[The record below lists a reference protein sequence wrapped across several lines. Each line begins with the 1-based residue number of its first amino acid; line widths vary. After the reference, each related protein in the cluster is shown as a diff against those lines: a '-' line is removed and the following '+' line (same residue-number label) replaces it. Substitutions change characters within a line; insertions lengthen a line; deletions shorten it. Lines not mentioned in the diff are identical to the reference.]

1 MATVMSW
8 GNSEGVKG
16 RCDAKC
22 HNATSPVCDCMCGG
36 RYHGSGLVP
45 GRTEEIQREHG
56 EEILEAARRRADAEG
71 WSLSEGEHFS
81 EQLDLFRR

>member
-22 HNATSPVCDCMCGG
+22 HNAKTPKCECMCGG
-36 RYHGSGLVP
+36 AYHGAALQAGGV
-45 GRTEEIQREHG
+45 EKVQRESWD
-56 EEILEAARRRADAEG
+56 EVLEAAKRKAAELG
-71 WSLSEGEHFS
+71 FELEPEPV
-81 EQLDLFRR
+81 QLALV